1 MTLKLAFR
9 YLMGRKYRT
18 VLTTLSIVF
27 GVMII
32 FGMNGMIPAIQAAFD
47 ESMTSSIHGL
57 DLVLSHELGIIFDEE
72 RAKELESWEGIEVV
86 TPVLEDTLSLGRYK
100 FINGDDTIEKIV
112 INGVDPVT
120 SKLAIPLSAEEGRWI
135 EPGDKG
141 VILVRST
148 FIDKTGYMLGDSITL
163 PTAKGPRK
171 FKIIGVLPKKPTI
184 GNEEMFMTLV
194 DAQEL
199 FNSEGKISAI
209 IGQFSDA
216 VEDEEAL
223 RSSIKNH
230 FGEGYAVGALDAGGN
245 EWEAVIKM
253 GNVIFT
259 VFGLVALVM
268 GGFIMYN
275 TFKISVAERKKDIGM
290 LRTLGAKKNDI
301 LMDLQIISSRGCR
314 AGCLA
319 SPGISC
325 GLLGSP
331 GLSYAHVRT
340 FKHTLPTNNSDYIFL
355 ISVQKVLVTC
365 L

>member
-1 MTLKLAFR
+1 
-9 YLMGRKYRT
+9 
-18 VLTTLSIVF
+18 
-27 GVMII
+27 
-32 FGMNGMIPAIQAAFD
+32 
-47 ESMTSSIHGL
+47 
-57 DLVLSHELGIIFDEE
+57 GIIFDEE

-301 LMDLQIISSRGCR
+301 LKIVLIEGLIQGILGTLLGIVIGFLLLKAMIPIIQPIWKDFFNADLGEAKFSTTLYLMAVMFGIGIPVISVLGPARKAMMIEPLEAIRPQIGTIDSQSFKKR
-314 AGCLA
+314 LIL
-319 SPGISC
+319 SL
-325 GLLGSP
+325 GLLVI
-331 GLSYAHVRT
+331 AII
-340 FKHTLPTNNSDYIFL
+340 TLITS
-355 ISVQKVLVTC
+355 
-365 L
+365 